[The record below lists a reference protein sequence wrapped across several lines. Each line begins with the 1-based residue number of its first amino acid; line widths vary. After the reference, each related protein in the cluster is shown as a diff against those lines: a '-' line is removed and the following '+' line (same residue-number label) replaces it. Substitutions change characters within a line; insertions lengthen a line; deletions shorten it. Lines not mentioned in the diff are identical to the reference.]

1 MKRTMIVWILL
12 ICMLSA
18 WMLPGVAFA
27 ADAVPDATGDNA
39 NGSDQADNETKYEDV
54 LPMEPSYAYCE
65 DEEPFVPD
73 VVNYDALIL
82 FNPNSGDFI
91 YEDHPEITIPMNG
104 SIAMLMTVRLSVKH
118 LELDRTV
125 ILSNAML
132 SDRYED
138 ESPYLYSGRSVRVIE
153 LISAMLLYESKQA
166 AYVLSY
172 LIAGR
177 LDPTADTEQLRES
190 VVIEEMNVE
199 AQRLNMTSTY
209 YANCVGEKTP
219 EQLTTPRD
227 IVRLLYSL
235 HYWEEEK
242 MPVANTDYLVGC
254 ATRGAIT
261 GELAEEDPRNKL
273 YYDPS
278 ILGYAFH
285 AEQERTVMALSRR
298 TEWKT
303 PSGANLDGELFVVAV
318 AEHSDA
324 VRDILTLTKRVEA
337 TFGLVNCSKMLA
349 SVSSSFN
356 CPYCTG
362 TMTEHKM
369 SCSYPA
375 RQISLLKTTNDRGRE
390 RYFKAVDFS
399 ALATLGTYSA
409 GSMAHITAKFQEGDI
424 DFARNYEEGDPFA
437 RLSVFFDDRELIRV
451 QSYVMIGKSEQNR
464 EPILSQEPVTEKKPK
479 NLKTLIDAVEW
490 QTWVLFG
497 IGVPIVIVAV
507 ALPLHAYR
515 KMKKM

>member
-18 WMLPGVAFA
+18 WMLPGVVFA

-39 NGSDQADNETKYEDV
+39 NGSDQADNAAKYEDV
-54 LPMEPSYAYCE
+54 LPMEPSYAYCM
-65 DEEPFVPD
+65 DEEPFKPE

-91 YEDHPEITIPMNG
+91 YEDHPELKIPLSG
-104 SIAMLMTVRLSVKH
+104 SIAMLMTVRLAVKH
-118 LELDRTV
+118 LELDHTV

-132 SDRYED
+132 SDRYQE

-177 LDPTADTEQLRES
+177 IDPTADTEQLRENI
-190 VVIEEMNVE
+190 VTTEMNAE
-199 AQRLNMTSTY
+199 ALRLNMTSTY

-235 HYWEEEK
+235 HYWEEDK

-254 ATRGAIT
+254 ATRGMIT
-261 GELAEEDPRNKL
+261 GELADADPRNRQ

-285 AEQERTVMALSRR
+285 EEQDQTVMALSRK

-303 PSGANLDGELFVVAV
+303 TTGSGIDGELFVVAV
-318 AEHSDA
+318 AEHADA
-324 VRDILTLTKRVEA
+324 VRDILTLTKRAE
-337 TFGLVNCSKMLA
+337 TNFGVLNCAKMLA
-349 SVSSSFN
+349 AATSSFN
-356 CPYCTG
+356 CTYCTG
-362 TMTEHKM
+362 TLTEHRM
-369 SCSYPA
+369 SCAYPV
-375 RQISLLKTTNDRGRE
+375 RQILLLENRNDQGRE
-390 RYFKAVDFS
+390 RYLKTVDFS
-399 ALATLGTYSA
+399 ALGTLGSYSL
-409 GSMAHITAKFQEGDI
+409 SSFTAKFLEEEI
-424 DFARNYEEGDPFA
+424 DFHRDYTEGDPFA
-437 RLSVFFDDRELIRV
+437 SLSIFVDESELIRV
-451 QSYVMIGKSEQNR
+451 QSYVSLDKSEQNR